1 MDWIRILLNRCAARL
16 RTREL
21 DDDLDAELRTH
32 IEFAVEENRE
42 RGMSES
48 KARTEA
54 LRSFGGI
61 TQTRENYRMQRG
73 LPFFEVLIADLRL
86 IVRQLRKAPGFTVT
100 VLITLALGIGAN
112 SAIFTLVNAILLR
125 NLPVTDPK
133 NLIRIGDKNDCCISD
148 QWSDT
153 GDYSLFA
160 TDTYYMFKKN
170 LPEFEQLAATASFY
184 GGGPL
189 TVRRA
194 GPDTVAKSMVGT
206 FVSGNYFRVFG
217 LSPAA
222 GRLFVD
228 ADDQKGAPI
237 TAVVSYD
244 AWQRDYAGDPSVV
257 GSTFYVNGKPATI
270 SGVAPKGFY
279 GDRIDTNP
287 PSFFFPMNAMD
298 EVIGASFFTDPGKQW
313 AYIIGRVKPGTSLP
327 ALQAKA
333 SALLKNQ
340 FATLK
345 TFSDPRAQK
354 VLSLTHVVLTP
365 GGGGIQNM
373 QNGYRNRLNL
383 LQWIAALVLLVACA
397 NIANLLLVRGMSRH
411 AEFSIRSALGA
422 QRSRLVRQLLQE
434 SVVLSCMG
442 GLLGLAVSYLGA
454 HALLALAFP
463 DQHNMPV
470 AASPSPMVIG
480 FAFSLSLVTGVLFGL
495 APALMAA
502 RTQPAGTLRANSRT
516 TSHGASF
523 LQRGLVVMQAALS
536 LVLLVAAGLFAQ
548 SLNKAENVN
557 MKLDTTNRYIAH
569 INPQGAGYKTTEVEP
584 LYQTIVDRFHA
595 IPGVLKVGVSTYTPM
610 EANDWNSG
618 VKVQGDPDLN
628 KTASWVKATPEYFD
642 SVGTHVVSGRGFT
655 RQDTMNAPPV
665 AVVNQEFVKQFFGNR
680 NPIGHRFG
688 FDDPLHPGTDGAHEI
703 VGVVEDTTY
712 TSIYWKNHAMY
723 FLPLTQ
729 PAGLR
734 TPGNPDQSVYA
745 GAIVIESSRSVPGL
759 EKIVGDTLASINP
772 NLTIL
777 KFQTFRQQTDDQFTQ
792 ERLISRLTSL
802 FGLLALL
809 LAAIGLYGVTAY
821 TVVRRTPEIG
831 VRMAL
836 GAARSRVIGMV
847 IRGAMLQTV
856 AGLAIGIPVAIFC
869 VRYVK
874 SQLYEITSVNMPV
887 MAIAIGVLALAA
899 AIAGIIPARRAASI
913 DPVRAL
919 RIE

>member
-1 MDWIRILLNRCAARL
+1 MSLFRILRRKSDLAEEFDSHLQMAIADRMARGQSPAEARASAL
-16 RTREL
+16 REFGNVPMIADVTREQW
-21 DDDLDAELRTH
+21 
-32 IEFAVEENRE
+32 
-42 RGMSES
+42 GW
-48 KARTEA
+48 
-54 LRSFGGI
+54 
-61 TQTRENYRMQRG
+61 
-73 LPFFEVLIADLRL
+73 LRL
-86 IVRQLRKAPGFTVT
+86 ELLVQDVRYALRQLRRTPGFTVT
-100 VLITLALGIGAN
+100 VLLTLALGIGAN
-112 SAIFTLVNAILLR
+112 SAIFTLVNAILLQ

-133 NLIRIGDKNDCCISD
+133 NLIRIGDRNDCCISD

-160 TDTYYMFKKN
+160 TDTYYLFKKN
-170 LPEFEQLAATASFY
+170 LPEFEELAATASFY

-217 LSPAA
+217 LSAAA
-222 GRLFVD
+222 GRLLMD

-237 TAVVSYD
+237 TAVMSYD
-244 AWQRDYAGDPSVV
+244 VWQRDYAGDRSVA
-257 GSTFYVNGKPATI
+257 GSTFYINGKPATI
-270 SGVAPKGFY
+270 IGVAPKGFY

-298 EVIGASFFTDPGKQW
+298 AVIGASFFTDPNKQW
-313 AYIIGRVKPGTSLP
+313 AYLIGRVKPGTSLP
-327 ALQAKA
+327 ALQAKT
-333 SALLKNQ
+333 SALLKAQ
-340 FATLK
+340 LATLK
-345 TFSDPRAQK
+345 TFTDPRAQR
-354 VLSLTHVVLTP
+354 VLPLAHVVLTP

-373 QNGYRNRLNL
+373 QDGYKDRLNL

-463 DQHNMPV
+463 NQENMPV
-470 AASPSPMVIG
+470 TALPSPLVIG
-480 FAFSLSLVTGVLFGL
+480 FAFVLSLITGVLFGL
-495 APALMAA
+495 APALIAA
-502 RTQPAGTLRANSRT
+502 RTQPAGALRANSRT
-516 TSHGASF
+516 TAHGASF

-548 SLNKAENVN
+548 SLTKAETVD

-569 INPQGAGYKTTEVEP
+569 IDPQGAGYKTTEVEL

-595 IPGVLKVGVSTYTPM
+595 IPGVLKAGVSTYTPM

-618 VKVQGDPDLN
+618 VKVQGDLRLN

-642 SVGTHVVSGRGFT
+642 AVGTHLVMGRGFT
-655 RQDTMNAPPV
+655 PQDAMNAPPV
-665 AVVNQEFVKQFFGNR
+665 AVVNQEFARQFFGNR

-712 TSIYWKNHAMY
+712 TNVYWKNHAMY

-729 PAGLR
+729 PAGIP
-734 TPGNPDQSVYA
+734 TPGNPDGSVYA
-745 GAIVIESSRSVPGL
+745 GAIVIETARSLPGF
-759 EKIVGDTLASINP
+759 EKLVGDTLASINP

-777 KFQTFRQQTDDQFTQ
+777 KFQTFRQQIDDRFTQ

-847 IRGAMLQTV
+847 MRGAMLQTV

-874 SQLYEITSVNMPV
+874 SQLYEITSVNAAV
-887 MAIAIGVLALAA
+887 MAVAIGVLTLAA